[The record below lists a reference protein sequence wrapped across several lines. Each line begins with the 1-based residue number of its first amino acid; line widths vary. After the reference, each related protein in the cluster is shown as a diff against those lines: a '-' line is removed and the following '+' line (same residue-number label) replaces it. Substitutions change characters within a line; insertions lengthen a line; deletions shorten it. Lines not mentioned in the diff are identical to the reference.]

1 MRRIRYERVR
11 ELLKREL
18 GEIIRRQIPIAEGGV
33 ISVNDVGLAGD
44 LQSAKVFVSIV
55 GTPEQQKIGGELL
68 LKYTILIQNILGQ
81 SVVLKHTPHLQFEI
95 DDSIARG
102 DRVLQILDEL
112 DQGSNSGGT

>member
-1 MRRIRYERVR
+1 MRRVRYERVR

-18 GEIIRRQIPIAEGGV
+18 GEIIRRQIPIAQGGV

-55 GTPEQQKIGGELL
+55 GTAEQQTQGQELL
-68 LKYTILIQNILGQ
+68 RQNTILIQNILGQ
-81 SVVLKHTPHLQFEI
+81 SVVLRHTPHLRFVV

-102 DRVLQILDEL
+102 NRVLEILDEL
-112 DQGSNSGGT
+112 DQSPPKP